1 MLKNIMNDSK
11 TLKRSSTTEEENDGG
26 ENQINKRHKSDFASD
41 FAALSAQMTQLENK
55 LEKQSN
61 AQNSAFDTLN
71 KKVDKLVRLLSDVQ
85 ETETKMTKAF
95 ANLTKI
101 IEQSKPSPPARSVG
115 AFLQNLQ
122 ENSAKSNGDGESTS
136 ENNSSSDKE
145 KTKKEIIQPQRIQRQ
160 PVNELDQLKWGQHVY
175 LLGDS
180 LFQNLQEVPDVK
192 DQLEKMKQHWKMKT
206 VSINNAKISDLFN
219 ANNNNFTSKVV
230 IPPNVKKVVVSL
242 GAEDLFDEK
251 LKTLKDVDLKR
262 LKLENHGRLKQ
273 KAEHIKRMIE
283 KLLKKGKNVIYIIPH
298 TCIQRK
304 EIFNHFEEIVSEVLS
319 EISPDPPTTF
329 KILNLPKLMYIVVDF
344 FISKKS
350 LVVLEFVTKL
360 NFLPHFYFQTRHRT
374 RIQ

>member
-1 MLKNIMNDSK
+1 MNDSK
-11 TLKRSSTTEEENDGG
+11 TLKRPSTTEEENDG
-26 ENQINKRHKSDFASD
+26 ENQNNKRHKSECRCAD
-41 FAALSAQMTQLENK
+41 LSAQMTQLEYK

-101 IEQSKPSPPARSVG
+101 IEQSKPLPPARSVG

-122 ENSAKSNGDGESTS
+122 ENSAKSTVVGD
-136 ENNSSSDKE
+136 ENNTDKE
-145 KTKKEIIQPQRIQRQ
+145 RNKKEIQPKKIQRQ

-230 IPPNVKKVVVSL
+230 IPPNVKKVVVSV
-242 GAEDLFDEK
+242 GAEDLFDDK
-251 LKTLKDVDLKR
+251 LKTLKDFDLKKV
-262 LKLENHGRLKQ
+262 KLENHGRLKQ

-283 KLLKKGKNVIYIIPH
+283 KLLKKGKSVIYIVPH

-304 EIFNHFEEIVSEVLS
+304 EIFNHFEEIVTEVLS

-329 KILNLPKLMYIVVDF
+329 KILNLPKLMYIYTF
-344 FISKKS
+344 FCISYTI
-350 LVVLEFVTKL
+350 L
-360 NFLPHFYFQTRHRT
+360 
-374 RIQ
+374 